1 MFLLASAFVAF
12 QGWPQVASQS
22 APVLVSVPRVSAPAG
37 TRVSRALSA
46 TPGAPTR
53 GVPARTGAAAGPRAT
68 TQVNPTHVRRGSD
81 QTTVTP
87 ISRDP
92 GTSTRHPTGPTPTP
106 RTCATGCSHSGNGGS
121 GPVPTVKKTVQ
132 GATHNAG
139 STVGNA
145 VTTVRKVL
153 PIGKSSNNGVSRV
166 VTTVTSV
173 VKGVTGGL
181 P

>member
-1 MFLLASAFVAF
+1 
-12 QGWPQVASQS
+12 
-22 APVLVSVPRVSAPAG
+22 
-37 TRVSRALSA
+37 
-46 TPGAPTR
+46 
-53 GVPARTGAAAGPRAT
+53 
-68 TQVNPTHVRRGSD
+68 
-81 QTTVTP
+81 
-87 ISRDP
+87 
-92 GTSTRHPTGPTPTP
+92 
-106 RTCATGCSHSGNGGS
+106 
-121 GPVPTVKKTVQ
+121 VPTVKKTVQ